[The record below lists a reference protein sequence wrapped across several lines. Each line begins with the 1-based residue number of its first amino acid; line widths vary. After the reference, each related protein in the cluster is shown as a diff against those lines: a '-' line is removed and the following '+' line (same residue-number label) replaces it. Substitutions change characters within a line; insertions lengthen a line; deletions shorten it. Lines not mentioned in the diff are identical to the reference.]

1 VTAAVSGPAAASPDR
16 RRSVVRTWLPWIL
29 VLGVVVGV
37 LVAARDSPSDSADA
51 RTDRIAGRLKCPDCL
66 ALSVQDSDTD
76 AAKAIRTQ
84 IRTQVDGGASDA
96 EILRYFADT
105 YGNQI
110 LLKPESSG
118 IGTLVWALPI
128 GAVVV
133 AACGLGLAV
142 RRWRR
147 DPARTPTAE
156 DRRIVDRFRQD
167 DDREDRED
175 RVDDDREDRV
185 DDDREDGEEGDT

>member
-1 VTAAVSGPAAASPDR
+1 VTAAVTGPAAASPGR
-16 RRSVVRTWLPWIL
+16 GRHLVRTWLPW
-29 VLGVVVGV
+29 VLIVGVVIGV
-37 LVAARDSPSDSADA
+37 LVAARDSPSDSPEA
-51 RTDRIAGRLKCPDCL
+51 RTDRIASRLKCPDCL
-66 ALSVQDSDTD
+66 ALSVEDSDTD

-84 IRTQVDGGASDA
+84 IRTQVDSGASDA

-105 YGNQI
+105 YGDQI

-118 IGTLVWALPI
+118 IGSLVWALPI

-147 DPARTPTAE
+147 DPARAPTAD
-156 DRRIVDRFRQD
+156 DRAIVDKFRQ
-167 DDREDRED
+167 E
-175 RVDDDREDRV
+175 
-185 DDDREDGEEGDT
+185 GEEDA